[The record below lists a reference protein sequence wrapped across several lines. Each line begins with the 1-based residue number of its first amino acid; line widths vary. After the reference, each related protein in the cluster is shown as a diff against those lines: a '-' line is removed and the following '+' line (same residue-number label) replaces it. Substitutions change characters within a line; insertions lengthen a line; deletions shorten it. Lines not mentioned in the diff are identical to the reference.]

1 MRTIPKL
8 GHLVRDITSGFTG
21 IAIQQVEM
29 ISGTVQLGVQPQL
42 EDGKTTTG
50 TPEGIP
56 AALSI
61 DLAQL
66 DYVGPGIADRV
77 TPAGPEKIA
86 LGNTVEDM
94 ASGLVGC
101 AVSRSTFINGCVYYH
116 VQPRQT
122 EKQKKEGT
130 FTDHAFIA
138 SPRLQVIDQGI
149 APKMAHTQTEPVTRR
164 PGGPTT
170 KAMRPS

>member
-8 GHLVRDITSGFTG
+8 GHLVRDITTGFTG
-21 IAIQQVEM
+21 IAIQYVEM

-42 EDGKTTTG
+42 KEGETTTG
-50 TPEGIP
+50 TAEGIP

-77 TPAGPEKIA
+77 TPAGPETIA
-86 LGNTVEDM
+86 LGNMVEDM
-94 ASGLVGC
+94 ASGLRGI
-101 AVSRSTFINGCVYYH
+101 AVSRSIFINGCVYYH

-122 EKQKKEGT
+122 PKQMEEGT
-130 FTDHAFIA
+130 FTDNAFLA
-138 SPRLQVIDQGI
+138 SQRLQFIDQGI
-149 APKMAHTQTEPVTRR
+149 APKMAHTQTEPVSRR

-170 KAMRPS
+170 KAARPS